1 MWECLYT
8 ALAYI
13 FIIQHFPTGI
23 KYFLNFPQGLHHVFF
38 FPIRFTIFVEID
50 MYDTTQQEQYFD
62 IHIFIFKEKQFLFF

>member
-50 MYDTTQQEQYFD
+50 MYDTTQQE
-62 IHIFIFKEKQFLFF
+62 